1 MKISSFIDK
10 ISWSMADKALYVGY
24 GLVQILQM
32 NRMTTSEF
40 GLFALLI
47 SIHTWIFVISDAVAL
62 QNIIQFG
69 MNKNNEARANMFSL
83 LLHLTIVIGLPMY
96 IFIMK
101 EPLSIIFG
109 IKQLNYIFTMLPIF
123 CLASFVRTY
132 CIKFVFKHSKM
143 NHLFFINLM
152 LFAPIT
158 ILTFYYR
165 HTDGMLNLERM
176 IYMYFS
182 GHILSSI
189 IAFFLTK
196 RNIRISWEGKLSLK
210 EVLNFSLPLL
220 LTNALHSLPKQLD
233 SYLVS
238 YFFGTSATGIYY
250 SAKTLFRVFEETLS
264 AVQGLIYPAAVRYVE
279 RNDRDGLKIVMT
291 KAVSFLFFAFL
302 FIVIILQSGFSEFII
317 TKFLSSKFSDAIGQ
331 FNLLSIAALGLPFYL
346 FTSLIVAE
354 RKPKLLSKYVIYC
367 VIAFIISFVIIGI
380 IGNPS
385 YIPFTYIV
393 YSYSLAL
400 AGAYYFYK
408 NYNYNVTDFFRI
420 MLDLKHLLFKFH
432 IKSK

>member
-10 ISWSMADKALYVGY
+10 ISLSMTDKALYVGY

-158 ILTFYYR
+158 IFTLYFKY
-165 HTDGMLNLERM
+165 TDGMLDLERM
-176 IYMYFS
+176 VYMYLA

-189 IAFFLTK
+189 TAFFLTK
-196 RNIRISWEGKLSLK
+196 SNIKISWDGKLSLK

-220 LTNALHSLPKQLD
+220 MTNALHSLPKQLD

-279 RNDRDGLKIVMT
+279 RNDRDGLKVVMT

-380 IGNPS
+380 VGNPRH
-385 YIPFTYIV
+385 IPITYIV